1 MSKELQNSD
10 SIYVNL
16 FLKSSS
22 SIVGILSPNIAIYRL
37 VGTELTKL
45 VNIKTIFFFF
55 KKLFNFFLQ
64 NFDVQ
69 HLNLKK
75 KTKR

>member
-1 MSKELQNSD
+1 MSFPSESDTMSKELQNSD

-55 KKLFNFFLQ
+55 KKLFNFF
-64 NFDVQ
+64 F
-69 HLNLKK
+69 
-75 KTKR
+75 TEF

>member
-1 MSKELQNSD
+1 MSFPSESDTMSKELQNSD

-45 VNIKTIFFFF
+45 VNIKTIFFFSKNF
-55 KKLFNFFLQ
+55 LTFFYRILMFN
-64 NFDVQ
+64 
-69 HLNLKK
+69 
-75 KTKR
+75 T